1 MEKRLKTEIW
11 VKALLR
17 RSTVAGAMATVVKRG
32 ENSAGVVLVKVN
44 HLDQKF
50 DVYAQ
55 ARSAEGELI
64 WIRGAGKASGP
75 EADID
80 AYIERSRK
88 FDPDLWV
95 VEVEDREGRHF
106 LTEPVELA

>member
-1 MEKRLKTEIW
+1 MERRLKTEIW
-11 VKALLR
+11 VSALLR
-17 RSTVAGAMATVVKRG
+17 RCTAVGAMATVVKRG
-32 ENSAGVVLVKVN
+32 ENSAGVVLVKIN
-44 HLDQKF
+44 HLNQMF

-64 WIRGAGKASGP
+64 WIRGAAKAPGP
-75 EADID
+75 EADVD

-95 VEVEDREGRHF
+95 VEIEDREGRHF
-106 LTEPVELA
+106 LTEPVEEG